1 MWPLPP
7 RLLAG
12 LIALAL
18 TLVVPSGVAAQTASL
33 RGVLVAAADDLPIPG
48 VRVQLIRGGGGRT
61 QTALSAADGGF
72 VFENLA
78 PGEWEVRISHTGF
91 EDLTQRLTLEA
102 GEKRSVRLAL
112 VVAALRETVRVQGDD
127 PVLVGQATTETVVP
141 ATLADVA
148 PLSGDR
154 FADLLPVL
162 PGVIRRPDGRLSLS
176 GGRPEQSGLQ
186 VSDVN
191 VTDPVT
197 GDYGIEMPL
206 DAVESVTRFTSPYAA
221 EYGRFS
227 SGVVRIET
235 RRADNEWRASVTN
248 FLPVPRIRD
257 GQLRGLSSFSP
268 RAIVGG
274 PLVPDRVFIS
284 QSAEYE
290 TRKIKVP
297 AQPDGENDRE
307 VERITA
313 FTRFDAELADGHD
326 LTTTFALFR
335 GVQRFVTLDTFNPM
349 PVTPDLRERGFELDV
364 KEQAVVGSDVLISS
378 QVSFRRY
385 DVDVESQ
392 VDGSMILTPDGRQGA
407 FFHRQ
412 VRDSRSFQWI
422 ESVTRSTAN
431 RSGTHLVKAGLD
443 LLHTRYQGTV
453 DNQDVE
459 IRDRDGRLLESVAF
473 PGSASP
479 SASSLDVAVFAQDRW
494 RVSDRLLVELGLR
507 LDRDGVLERVSVSP
521 RAGAAWGVLANG
533 RGILR
538 GGGGVFAGRT
548 PLNVATFPQLERRV
562 VTRYL
567 ADGVTIAAS
576 PQTYDHE
583 LRIGEMPRGLVWSIG
598 YDHRFSPEVVAR
610 VQHLRRRSRHEF
622 LVSPEVG
629 AAGPALVLTS
639 DGESTYKETEITLA
653 YDGPEG
659 LEAIVSYVNARAEGA
674 FNQFDRFFGDLP
686 APVIVD
692 RAEGPFDVDV
702 PHRLLFRALLPLS
715 DGRWQ
720 ISPLVEVRSGFPF
733 SSYDERQRLV
743 GAPNSAGR
751 FPVLATVDL
760 AVSRLL
766 TIFGRRVLLGVR
778 AYNVFN
784 RYTPRDVQTNLASP
798 AFGAFSNGI
807 ERRIGFL
814 LQLNPP
820 ILR

>member
-1 MWPLPP
+1 
-7 RLLAG
+7 LLV
-12 LIALAL
+12 LAL
-18 TLVVPSGVAAQTASL
+18 MLAAPAVAAAQGASI
-33 RGVLVAAADDLPIPG
+33 RGVVVAAADDQPIFG
-48 VRVQLIRGGGGRT
+48 VTVQLTSTGGGRART
-61 QTALSAADGGF
+61 TVSAADGEF
-72 VFENLA
+72 VFGNLG
-78 PGEWEVRISHTGF
+78 PGEWELRVSQTGF
-91 EDLTQRLTLEA
+91 EDLAARLTLGA
-102 GEKRSVRLAL
+102 GQTRTVRLAL
-112 VVAALRETVRVQGDD
+112 VVAPRRETVSVQGDD

-148 PLSGDR
+148 PLAGDR

-176 GGRPEQSGLQ
+176 GGRPDQSGLQ

-197 GDYGIEMPL
+197 GDYGIEMPV
-206 DAVESVTRFTSPYAA
+206 DAVASVTRFTSPYAA

-248 FLPVPRIRD
+248 FLPIPRIRD
-257 GQLRGLSSFSP
+257 GRMRGLSSFSP

-297 AQPDGENDRE
+297 ALPDGDNDRE

-335 GVQRFVTLDTFNPM
+335 GVQRFVTLDTFNPL
-349 PVTPDLRERGFELDV
+349 PVTPDVRERGFELDV
-364 KEQAVVGSDVLISS
+364 KEQAVVGPDLLISS

-392 VDGSMILTPDGRQGA
+392 IDGPMVLTPDGRQGA

-422 ESVTRSTAN
+422 ESVTRSVSSRA
-431 RSGTHLVKAGLD
+431 GTHLVKAGLD

-459 IRDRDGRLLESVAF
+459 IRDREGRLLESVAF
-473 PGSASP
+473 PGSASLST
-479 SASSLDVAVFAQDRW
+479 SALDVAVFAQDRW

-507 LDRDGVLERVSVSP
+507 LDRDGVLERASVSP
-521 RAGAAWGVLANG
+521 RAGAAFSVLANG
-533 RGILR
+533 RGIVR

-548 PLNVATFPQLERRV
+548 PLNVATFAQLEHRV
-562 VTRYL
+562 VTSYL
-567 ADGVTIAAS
+567 TDGLAPAS
-576 PQTYDHE
+576 PPQTYDHE
-583 LRIGEMPRGLVWSIG
+583 LRIGETPRGLVWSIG
-598 YDHRFSPEVVAR
+598 YDHRLSPRTVAR

-622 LVSPEVG
+622 VLSPQAG
-629 AAGPALVLTS
+629 ATGPSLVLTS
-639 DGESTYKETEITLA
+639 DGESNYKETEITLA

-659 LEAIVSYVNARAEGA
+659 LEAIVSYVNARAEGD
-674 FNQFDRFFGDLP
+674 FNQFDRYFGDLP

-692 RAEGPFDVDV
+692 AAEGLFDVDV
-702 PHRLLFRALLPLS
+702 PHRLLFRGILPLS
-715 DGRWQ
+715 DGLWQ
-720 ISPLVEVRSGFPF
+720 IAPLIEVRSGFPF
-733 SSYDERQRLV
+733 SSYDVRQRLV

-766 TIFGRRVLLGVR
+766 TIFGRRVLVGVR
-778 AYNVFN
+778 GYNLFN
-784 RYTPRDVQTNLASP
+784 RFTPRDVQTSLASP
-798 AFGAFSNGI
+798 DFGGFSNGI

-820 ILR
+820 VLR